1 MVSPLYGP
9 LSPSSSQPS
18 LQSRSQSPS
27 QSSATNEAQAQR
39 RGSPFS
45 GQVNNGQAGDG
56 AKATESASKSQ
67 RQVIRTPE
75 DAINVLRSRLQQ
87 QMEQSLGKLEGPGG
101 AAARNLG
108 SGFQP
113 PSAADVAGTV
123 LSFIQLRLEQEAAAG
138 ADPERL
144 ANLMEQARS
153 GVEKGYGEAREQ
165 IEALGLM
172 NPKLASEIDDGF
184 NRIQNGLDKLAER
197 FLGQPAPAGGAEAVS
212 RSGMQVES
220 ASRGAFRFEVT
231 TADGDKVSIL
241 MEESRYSAVQSRS
254 TSSASGESNSLTA
267 VNASAGRY
275 SFSVEGDLDS
285 GEREAIAGLLEQA
298 QGVAGQFFRGD
309 VQGAF
314 ESARG
319 LNLGGEELASFSLN
333 LSSSRTVS
341 TTAYESTSGQ
351 PSLASQLR
359 PLAGLAQDV
368 RELGQGGIDKGLDTT
383 TLNDLVQRM
392 LDDQQDAINESAAS
406 NRPMMDEFIGAILNG
421 LQPG

>member
-27 QSSATNEAQAQR
+27 QSSTTNEAQAQR

-75 DAINVLRSRLQQ
+75 DAITVLRSRLQQ
-87 QMEQSLGKLEGPGG
+87 QMEQSLGKLEGPGA
-101 AAARNLG
+101 AAARNFG

-153 GVEKGYGEAREQ
+153 GIEKGYGEAREQ

-184 NRIQNGLDKLAER
+184 NRIQNGLNKLAEG

-254 TSSASGESNSLTA
+254 TSSESGESNSLTA

-392 LDDQQDAINESAAS
+392 LDDQQDAINESATN

>member
-1 MVSPLYGP
+1 MVSPLYGS
-9 LSPSSSQPS
+9 LSPAS
-18 LQSRSQSPS
+18 SQSPS
-27 QSSATNEAQAQR
+27 QSRVANESQAQR
-39 RGSPFS
+39 RDLP
-45 GQVNNGQAGDG
+45 GQAGDG
-56 AKATESASKSQ
+56 AKSTESAGKPQ

-101 AAARNLG
+101 GAARNLG

-153 GVEKGYGEAREQ
+153 GIEKGYGEAREQ

-197 FLGQPAPAGGAEAVS
+197 FLGKPAPAGGAEAVS

-241 MEESRYSAVQSRS
+241 MEESRYSAMQSRS
-254 TSSASGESNSLTA
+254 TISESGESSSMTA
-267 VNASAGRY
+267 VSASAGRY

-359 PLAGLAQDV
+359 PLAGLAQNV
-368 RELGQGGIDKGLDTT
+368 RELGQSGIDKGLDTT

-392 LDDQQDAINESAAS
+392 LDDQQDAISESVNS
-406 NRPMMDEFIGAILNG
+406 NRQMMDEFIGAIING

>member
-1 MVSPLYGP
+1 MVSPLSG
-9 LSPSSSQPS
+9 S
-18 LQSRSQSPS
+18 LYPSPS
-27 QSSATNEAQAQR
+27 QSRVTNEAPAQR
-39 RGSPFS
+39 RDAPFPGQINSAQVNS
-45 GQVNNGQAGDG
+45 GQGDSG
-56 AKATESASKSQ
+56 AKAAESASKSP
-67 RQVIRTPE
+67 RDVIRTPE
-75 DAINVLRSRLQQ
+75 DAINVLRLRLQQ
-87 QMEQSLGKLEGPGG
+87 KMEQSLGKLEGSG
-101 AAARNLG
+101 AAAVRSFG
-108 SGFQP
+108 GGFQP
-113 PSAADVAGTV
+113 PSAADVASTV
-123 LSFIQLRLEQEAAAG
+123 LSFVQLRLEQEAAAG

-153 GVEKGYGEAREQ
+153 GIEKGYGEAREQ

-172 NPKLASEIDDGF
+172 KPELANEIDDGF

-197 FLGQPAPAGGAEAVS
+197 FLGQPAAADGGAPVN
-212 RSGMQVES
+212 RSGMQVEA
-220 ASRGAFRFEVT
+220 ASRGAFRFDVT
-231 TADGDKVSIL
+231 TADGDKVSIV

-254 TSSASGESNSLTA
+254 ATSGSGESSSLSA
-267 VNASAGRY
+267 VSASSGRY

-314 ESARG
+314 DSARD

-359 PLAGLAQDV
+359 PLSGLAQNV
-368 RELGQGGIDKGLDTT
+368 RELGQGGIDKGLDTP

-392 LDDQQDAINESAAS
+392 LSDQQPANSDSVNS

-421 LQPG
+421 LQAE

>member
-1 MVSPLYGP
+1 MS
-9 LSPSSSQPS
+9 
-18 LQSRSQSPS
+18 
-27 QSSATNEAQAQR
+27 
-39 RGSPFS
+39 
-45 GQVNNGQAGDG
+45 
-56 AKATESASKSQ
+56 
-67 RQVIRTPE
+67 
-75 DAINVLRSRLQQ
+75 
-87 QMEQSLGKLEGPGG
+87 
-101 AAARNLG
+101 AARNLG

-123 LSFIQLRLEQEAAAG
+123 LRFIQLRLEQEAAAG

-153 GVEKGYGEAREQ
+153 GIEKGYGEAREQ

-212 RSGMQVES
+212 LSGMQVES

-254 TSSASGESNSLTA
+254 ASSESGESNSLTA

-359 PLAGLAQDV
+359 PLAGLAQNV

-392 LDDQQDAINESAAS
+392 LDDQQDAINESATS
-406 NRPMMDEFIGAILNG
+406 NRPIMDEFIGAILNG

>member
-1 MVSPLYGP
+1 MVSPLYGL
-9 LSPSSSQPS
+9 LSPSSSQSSP
-18 LQSRSQSPS
+18 QSRSQSPS
-27 QSSATNEAQAQR
+27 QSSATNAAQAQR
-39 RGSPFS
+39 RDAPFS

-56 AKATESASKSQ
+56 AKATGSASKSQ

-101 AAARNLG
+101 GAARNLG

-153 GVEKGYGEAREQ
+153 GIEKGYGEAREQ

-197 FLGQPAPAGGAEAVS
+197 FLGKPAPAGGAEAVS

-241 MEESRYSAVQSRS
+241 MEESSYSAVQSRS
-254 TSSASGESNSLTA
+254 TSSESGESNSLTA

-351 PSLASQLR
+351 PSLACQLR

-392 LDDQQDAINESAAS
+392 LDDQQDAISESVNS
-406 NRPMMDEFIGAILNG
+406 NRQMMDEFIGVIISG
-421 LQPG
+421 LQAE

>member
-9 LSPSSSQPS
+9 LSPSSSQSSP
-18 LQSRSQSPS
+18 QSPPQSPS
-27 QSSATNEAQAQR
+27 QSRTTNEAQAQR
-39 RGSPFS
+39 RDAPFS
-45 GQVNNGQAGDG
+45 GQVNNGQAGDE

-101 AAARNLG
+101 GAARNLG

-153 GVEKGYGEAREQ
+153 GIEKGYGEAREQ

-184 NRIQNGLDKLAER
+184 NRIQNSLDKLAER

-254 TSSASGESNSLTA
+254 TSSESGESNSLTA

-359 PLAGLAQDV
+359 PLAVLAQDV

-392 LDDQQDAINESAAS
+392 LDDQQDAINKSATS

>member
-1 MVSPLYGP
+1 
-9 LSPSSSQPS
+9 
-18 LQSRSQSPS
+18 
-27 QSSATNEAQAQR
+27 
-39 RGSPFS
+39 
-45 GQVNNGQAGDG
+45 
-56 AKATESASKSQ
+56 
-67 RQVIRTPE
+67 
-75 DAINVLRSRLQQ
+75 
-87 QMEQSLGKLEGPGG
+87 
-101 AAARNLG
+101 
-108 SGFQP
+108 
-113 PSAADVAGTV
+113 
-123 LSFIQLRLEQEAAAG
+123 
-138 ADPERL
+138 
-144 ANLMEQARS
+144 MEQARS
-153 GVEKGYGEAREQ
+153 GIEKGYGEAREQ

-197 FLGQPAPAGGAEAVS
+197 FLGQPAPTGGVEAVS

-254 TSSASGESNSLTA
+254 TSSESGESNSLTA

-368 RELGQGGIDKGLDTT
+368 RELGQGGIDKGLDTI

-392 LDDQQDAINESAAS
+392 LDDQQDAINKSATS

>member
-67 RQVIRTPE
+67 PQVIRTPE

-87 QMEQSLGKLEGPGG
+87 QMEQSLGKLEGPGA

-108 SGFQP
+108 GGFQP

-153 GVEKGYGEAREQ
+153 GIEKGYGEAREQ

-241 MEESRYSAVQSRS
+241 MEESRYSAVQTRS
-254 TSSASGESNSLTA
+254 TSSESGESNSLTA
-267 VNASAGRY
+267 INASAGCY

-392 LDDQQDAINESAAS
+392 LDDQQDAINESATS
-406 NRPMMDEFIGAILNG
+406 DRPMMDEFIGAILNG

>member
-1 MVSPLYGP
+1 LNEVFAMVSPLYGS
-9 LSPSSSQPS
+9 LSPSSSQ
-18 LQSRSQSPS
+18 SPS
-27 QSSATNEAQAQR
+27 QSRAANEALPQR
-39 RGSPFS
+39 RDASLP
-45 GQVNNGQAGDG
+45 GQAASE
-56 AKATESASKSQ
+56 AKATESASKPQ
-67 RQVIRTPE
+67 KAVIRTPE

-87 QMEQSLGKLEGPGG
+87 QVEKSLGKLEGPGADAVRSFG
-101 AAARNLG
+101 G
-108 SGFQP
+108 GFQP

-123 LSFIQLRLEQEAAAG
+123 LSFVQLRLEQEAAAG

-153 GVEKGYGEAREQ
+153 GIEKGYGEAREQ

-172 NPKLASEIDDGF
+172 NPKLAGEIDDGF

-197 FLGQPAPAGGAEAVS
+197 FLGQPVAADAAVI
-212 RSGMQVES
+212 RSGLQVES
-220 ASRGAFRFEVT
+220 SSSGAFRFDVT

-254 TSSASGESNSLTA
+254 AINESGESNSTTA
-267 VNASAGRY
+267 VSAFAGRY

-285 GEREAIAGLLEQA
+285 GERDAIAGLLEQA
-298 QGVAGQFFRGD
+298 QGVASQFFRGD

-341 TTAYESTSGQ
+341 TTAYETTSGQ

-359 PLAGLAQDV
+359 PLAGLAQSV
-368 RELGQGGIDKGLDTT
+368 RELGQGGSDKGLEIT

-392 LDDQQDAINESAAS
+392 LDDQQDAISESANS

-421 LQPG
+421 LQAR

>member
-1 MVSPLYGP
+1 MVSPLSG
-9 LSPSSSQPS
+9 S
-18 LQSRSQSPS
+18 LYPSPS
-27 QSSATNEAQAQR
+27 QSRVTNEASAQR
-39 RGSPFS
+39 RDAPFP
-45 GQVNNGQAGDG
+45 GQVNNAQVNSGQRDSG
-56 AKATESASKSQ
+56 AKAAESASKTQ

-75 DAINVLRSRLQQ
+75 DAINVLRLRLQQ
-87 QMEQSLGKLEGPGG
+87 KMEQSLGKLEGLG
-101 AAARNLG
+101 AAAVRNFG
-108 SGFQP
+108 GGFQP
-113 PSAADVAGTV
+113 PSAADVASTV
-123 LSFIQLRLEQEAAAG
+123 LSFVQLRLEQEAAAG

-153 GVEKGYGEAREQ
+153 GIEKGYGEAREQ

-172 NPKLASEIDDGF
+172 KPELASQIDDGF

-197 FLGQPAPAGGAEAVS
+197 FLGQPAAADGGAPVS

-231 TADGDKVSIL
+231 TADGDKVSIV

-254 TSSASGESNSLTA
+254 ATTGSGESSSLSA
-267 VNASAGRY
+267 ISASSGRY

-359 PLAGLAQDV
+359 PLSGLAQNV
-368 RELGQGGIDKGLDTT
+368 RELGQGGIDKGLDTP

-392 LDDQQDAINESAAS
+392 LSDQQPANSDSVNS

-421 LQPG
+421 LQAE